1 MKTLIHKVTIAA
13 ALGTLMMDGAFAQ
26 TATAM
31 PPTHNSSGQVE
42 YLSGGIGKDEAMAI
56 ESASRQ
62 WPLTLE
68 FAVKDKQRA
77 DFVANVKVVV
87 SDARP

>member
-31 PPTHNSSGQVE
+31 PPTHSSGQVE